1 MAKGIIMSIN
11 VSLPV
16 ELEHWVADLVGSGA
30 YQSTSDVMQ
39 EALLVFRKHEQLCQF
54 RAGELRQKLKKGLN
68 QLENGNCRNFSDDVV
83 RQIKANGRKKLVVE
97 SI

>member
-1 MAKGIIMSIN
+1 MAIN

-30 YQSTSDVMQ
+30 YQSISDVMQ

-54 RAGELRQKLKKGLN
+54 RAEELRQKLKKGVS
-68 QLENGNCRNFSDDVV
+68 QLESGECREFGDDVV
-83 RQIKANGRKKLVVE
+83 RQIKEMGRKKLGAD

>member
-1 MAKGIIMSIN
+1 MAIN
-11 VSLPV
+11 ISLPV
-16 ELEHWVADLVGSGA
+16 ELELWVADLVGSGT

-54 RAGELRQKLKKGLN
+54 RAEELRQKLKKGVS
-68 QLENGNCRNFSDDVV
+68 QLERGECRNFGDDVV
-83 RQIKANGRKKLVVE
+83 SQIKKMGRKKLSAN